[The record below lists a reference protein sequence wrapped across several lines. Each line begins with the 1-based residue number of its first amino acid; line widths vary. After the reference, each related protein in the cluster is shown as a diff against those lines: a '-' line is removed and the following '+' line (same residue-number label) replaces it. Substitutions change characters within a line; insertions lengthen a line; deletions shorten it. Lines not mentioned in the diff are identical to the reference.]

1 MSRPV
6 TEKDSQP
13 WRPLPR
19 LFDTVEL
26 VERVGR
32 LDVGTRGTVRVEG
45 TYVALVDV
53 GDREASLGGLAAM
66 VPIPYRAMRQIRAEE
81 AA

>member
-6 TEKDSQP
+6 PEHDSQP
-13 WRPLPR
+13 WRPMPR

-32 LDVGTRGTVRVEG
+32 LDAGTRGTVRVEG
-45 TYVALVDV
+45 LYVALLDV
-53 GDREASLGGLAAM
+53 GGPGAALAAPEALIP
-66 VPIPYRAMRQIRAEE
+66 VPYRAMRRINGRE